1 MKIECTIDDIHDR
14 GHLKIQNYESIDVGK
29 SVEVSMGVEKCTVRL
44 KDLKAA
50 IDSCMNM

>member
-29 SVEVSMGVEKCTVRL
+29 SVESFNGGGKMYGEAKKSESR
-44 KDLKAA
+44 DR
-50 IDSCMNM
+50 